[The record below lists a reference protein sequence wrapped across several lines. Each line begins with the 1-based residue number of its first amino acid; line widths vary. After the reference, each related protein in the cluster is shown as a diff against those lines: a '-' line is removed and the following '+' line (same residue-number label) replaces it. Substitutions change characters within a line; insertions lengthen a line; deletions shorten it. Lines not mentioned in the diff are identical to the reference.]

1 MMAFEDLDV
10 TQDQIQREIDENIFR
25 SGSENGGGN
34 KGEDPNFY
42 VRIFLLIILATF
54 LINIPLFIVSI
65 LIFVVCRYFRIA
77 RTTYAISAFS
87 FVALVFTVR
96 AWGIKNLFQ
105 FLLVWKKV
113 FPEQIFFLE
122 KVIQNGIPFEVNRY
136 TLVMTMLLALSY
148 TGVIYFIVQRLFN
161 NWLTFEKEEKSEKY
175 LKSYKYKKIR
185 KNKQKYLREIQS
197 EYRESDLPEACLGM
211 DIKRNPVRFHS
222 DDLNKHTL
230 VQGTT
235 GTGKTYVLYTLLED
249 ALKQGKGGVYVDG
262 KGDPKT
268 AKEIGKL
275 VKKYN
280 KKLYVFSDQ
289 TKLRYNP
296 VKHGKPTAITERL
309 MAVMDWSEQFYENE
323 SENLLQQIVSFL
335 IDYVEVEK
343 KRENRPTQGKP
354 LNKDLQTIH
363 RFLSWSAIA
372 NYLFIEQAEE
382 IIDKEY
388 SKKDSNYLSKNSS
401 ETVNPYRN
409 EDELPLHVKYIRM
422 FFGVDE
428 LTQGDLESIEE
439 INAEKTKYI
448 QGLRTQLEKLIYSD
462 LGEKFIEQEGQTINI
477 EKILKEE
484 NIVLFSLD
492 SNNYNSFIG
501 TIGRFIISD
510 CAYITTQLYGN
521 TDNFNGVLGLFDEFG
536 SYGNDNILDILS
548 KARSAKFGAVLGIQ
562 SISDLANKRRNIDIM
577 EQTIDNCNIFILGR
591 TNSPDN
597 AEKIANLIG
606 TYKDIDRT
614 VMTEN
619 QLGAMNRLETKGGR
633 GTVRKVNKYSF
644 NPDNIKYLPDHEF
657 FYVNKNIE
665 EENKKLVFIRNVFED
680 IAS

>member
-1 MMAFEDLDV
+1 MAFEDMDA
-10 TQDQIQREIDENIFR
+10 TQQQLQREIDEQIFQK
-25 SGSENGGGN
+25 GGGGGGN
-34 KGEDPNFY
+34 NQEDTNFY
-42 VRIFLLIILATF
+42 LRIFLLVILATF
-54 LINIPLFIVSI
+54 LINIPMFILSI
-65 LIFVVCRYFRIA
+65 IFFTICRYFKIA
-77 RTTYAISAFS
+77 RTTYAISIVS
-87 FVALVFTVR
+87 SILLGITINI
-96 AWGIKNLFQ
+96 WGFKNLLQ
-105 FLLVWKKV
+105 FLSFWRKLL
-113 FPEQIFFLE
+113 PDQIYFLE
-122 KVIQNGIPFEVNRY
+122 RLIQNGIPFSMNHY
-136 TLVMTMLLALSY
+136 TLVMTLLLALSY
-148 TGVIYFIVQRLFN
+148 TGVIYFISQRLFR
-161 NWLTFEKEEKSEKY
+161 NWLTFEKEEKEEKY
-175 LKSYKYKKIR
+175 LQSYKYKKIR
-185 KNKQKYLREIQS
+185 KNKRKYLREVQM
-197 EYRESDLPEACLGM
+197 EYRTSELSEVCLGM
-211 DIKRNPVRFHS
+211 DTRRKSVRFNS
-222 DDLNKHTL
+222 DDLYKHVL

-249 ALKQGKGGVYVDG
+249 ALKEGKGGVYVDG

-268 AKEIGKL
+268 VKEIRRL
-275 VKKYN
+275 VQKYK
-280 KKLYVFSDQ
+280 KKLYVFSDDSI
-289 TKLRYNP
+289 LRYNP

-323 SENLLQQIVSFL
+323 SENLLQQIISFL
-335 IDYVEVEK
+335 TDYVEVEK
-343 KRENRPTQGKP
+343 TRENRPVQGEP
-354 LNKDLQTIH
+354 LKKDLKNIH
-363 RFLSWSAIA
+363 RFLSWTAIA
-372 NYLFIEQAEE
+372 NYLFVEQCEE
-382 IIDKEY
+382 IIDREY
-388 SKKDSNYLSKNSS
+388 EGKSDDYLSKNSA
-401 ETVNPYRN
+401 EAVTPYRDPN
-409 EDELPLHVKYIRM
+409 SIPLHVKYMRM

-439 INAEKTKYI
+439 MSAEKTKYI

-462 LGEKFIEQEGQTINI
+462 LGEKFIEEEGQTINI
-477 EKILKEE
+477 EKILKEG
-484 NIVLFSLD
+484 NVVVFSLD

-510 CAYITTQLYGN
+510 CAYVTTQLYGN

-562 SISDLANKRRNIDIM
+562 SISDLANKRRNIDIK

-591 TNSPDN
+591 TNSPTN
-597 AEKIANLIG
+597 AEEIANLIG

-619 QLGAMNRLETKGGR
+619 QFGAMNRLETKGER

-680 IAS
+680 IA